1 MILNTILLLGLY
13 FSITGAVLPHPFI
26 KRNSIWDLVNI
37 SKNRMIIKNKLIR
50 LRLSPDFIRNERR
63 RHVIKRI
70 NIRNL
75 TKLFHS
81 VCSSYYA
88 YLCSYYSISEEDK
101 YLIEFIISA
110 TY

>member
-13 FSITGAVLPHPFI
+13 VGSSCIVGDIFYP
-26 KRNSIWDLVNI
+26 I
-37 SKNRMIIKNKLIR
+37 SELTNKRMIIKNDLLR
-50 LRLSPDFIRNERR
+50 WRLSPDFIRNERR
-63 RHVIKRI
+63 LRIIQRI

-75 TKLFHS
+75 TKIFNS
-81 VCSSYYA
+81 ACSSYYA
-88 YLCSYYSISEEDK
+88 YLCSYYSISDEDK